1 MSSAKMPV
9 LFLGHGSPMNALAD
23 NAFTKSIAKLAL
35 EIPTPKSILTI
46 SAHWQTDGTYITSTD
61 KPRLIYD
68 MSGFPEELYQVKY
81 PAVGDSVLAERLHKK
96 FKDPVIGKDE
106 GQWGL
111 DHGTWSVLK
120 HLYPKADIPVL
131 QLSMDHSKPVSFHY
145 EMGKKLNEL
154 RSQGVLILGSGNIV
168 HNLRKIN
175 WQNPESAFDWNIEF
189 DQWAER
195 QILDRNHSALIND
208 FHKSEAGKL
217 SIPTLEHYLPLLYVL
232 GASEKGDEI
241 KFDIKGYELGS
252 LSQRSV
258 RLG

>member
-1 MSSAKMPV
+1 MPV

-23 NAFTKSIAKLAL
+23 NTFTKSISKLAN
-35 EIPTPKSILTI
+35 EIPTPKAVLTI
-46 SAHWQTDGTYITSTD
+46 SAHWQTKGTYVTSTD

-68 MSGFPEELYQVKY
+68 MSGFPDELYQVKY
-81 PAVGDSVLAERLHKK
+81 PAAGDSELAEELHKK
-96 FKDPVIGKDE
+96 FIDPSIGKDD

-131 QLSMDHSKPVSFHY
+131 QLSMDHSKPPLFHY
-145 EMGKKLNEL
+145 ELGNKLKEL
-154 RSQGVLILGSGNIV
+154 RNEGVLILGSGNIV
-168 HNLRKIN
+168 HNLRRIN
-175 WQNPESAFDWNIEF
+175 WENPDSAFEWNIEF
-189 DQWAER
+189 DHWAEK
-195 QILDRNHSALIND
+195 QILDQNHQSLIND
-208 FHKSEAGKL
+208 FHITEAGKL

-232 GASEKGDEI
+232 GASDKSDVI
-241 KFDIKGYELGS
+241 NFDIKGYELGS